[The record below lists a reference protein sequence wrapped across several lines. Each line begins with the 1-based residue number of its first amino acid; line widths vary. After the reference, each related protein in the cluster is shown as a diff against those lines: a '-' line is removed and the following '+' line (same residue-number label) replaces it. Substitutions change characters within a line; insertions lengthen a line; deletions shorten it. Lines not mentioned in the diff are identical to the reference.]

1 MKFMPYLAQF
11 NPTRSELLNLRN
23 RLRIAIRAYN
33 ILYMKLNGL
42 IHEVSII
49 APKVKEEYDYL
60 LLRYQRARELII
72 IGHMSEGVESL
83 TLAAYAVEKRVHIDH
98 HIFNRFGVKV
108 PEITG
113 VNIRSDLLTRG
124 YGLYGTSLLIDNIAE
139 TYEDLIEAIVTY
151 SAHEVSLK
159 LLIKEIERI
168 RRRVKA
174 LEYMVIPHISDSIR
188 RIVSA
193 REELEREEHSRLF
206 HLKKGRVN

>member
-1 MKFMPYLAQF
+1 MPYLAQF

-72 IGHMSEGVESL
+72 IGHMSEGAESL

-98 HIFNRFGVKV
+98 HILNRFGVKV

-124 YGLYGTSLLIDNIAE
+124 YGLYGTSLLTDNIAE

-174 LEYMVIPHISDSIR
+174 LEYMVIPQISDSIR
-188 RIVSA
+188 RIVNA

-206 HLKKGRVN
+206 HLKKGKAN